1 MEYDSY
7 KIKSVEQEGHKA
19 KSWYLDFPGICNQLY
34 PSGLR
39 GERIYSFHC
48 SLIAFLVGNIGMSE
62 SSVRLRPMG
71 ADIFL
76 CTTICPLASRVCAK
90 LLQLCLTLCDPMDSS
105 TPGSSVLHYL
115 LEFAQTHVHC
125 VDDTSQPSHPF
136 LPLLPLPLL
145 FPSNR
150 VFSSELPLCIRWLKL
165 ELQL

>member
-90 LLQLCLTLCDPMDSS
+90 LLQLCLTLCDPVD
-105 TPGSSVLHYL
+105 GSSLRSSVHARI
-115 LEFAQTHVHC
+115 LEWVAMPFSRRSSWSKDWTHISMSPTLAGGFFT
-125 VDDTSQPSHPF
+125 TSATWPA
-136 LPLLPLPLL
+136 
-145 FPSNR
+145 
-150 VFSSELPLCIRWLKL
+150 E
-165 ELQL
+165 

>member
-90 LLQLCLTLCDPMDSS
+90 LLQLCLTLCDPVD
-105 TPGSSVLHYL
+105 GSSLHSSVHARI
-115 LEFAQTHVHC
+115 LEWVAMPFSRRSSWSKDWTHISMSP
-125 VDDTSQPSHPF
+125 TLAGGFFTASATWPA
-136 LPLLPLPLL
+136 
-145 FPSNR
+145 
-150 VFSSELPLCIRWLKL
+150 E
-165 ELQL
+165 